1 MVKKVVFV
9 ERTHGFVN
17 AAVENKLKNAGFE
30 VIRLKDE
37 VETVKEH
44 RYDADIFLYFP
55 EGTSPRIDAIMRY
68 LTSMCRDDHK
78 ILCLVGEASFINRAK
93 KSEGGELVHNEY
105 PKPVNINL
113 LVEDMLSLSQKQT
126 EFKRLKTILIIDDD
140 NDYRA
145 IIKKWLNKDY
155 RVDDSGSA
163 YEALATLEEM
173 HPDLILLDYDM
184 PGVNGGELLE
194 KIRSDPASADI
205 PAIFLLGRNDPEGC
219 LRVIRSRP
227 DGYLL
232 KEVRKRELLDNLS
245 RFFSESILGQ

>member
-1 MVKKVVFV
+1 MKKVVFV
-9 ERTHGFVN
+9 ENTRGFVN
-17 AAVENKLKNAGFE
+17 TAVEDRLKSAGFE

-55 EGTSPRIDAIMRY
+55 EGTSLRIDAIMRF

-78 ILCLVGEASFINRAK
+78 TLCLVGDASFINRAK
-93 KSEGGELVHNEY
+93 KSEGGELVQNEY

-113 LVEDMLSLSQKQT
+113 LLEDMLSLSQKQT

-163 YEALATLEEM
+163 YEALAALEEM
-173 HPDLILLDYDM
+173 HPDLILLDYDL
-184 PGVNGGELLE
+184 PGVNGGELLK

-205 PAIFLLGRNDPEGC
+205 PAIFLLGRNDPEGL
-219 LRVIRSRP
+219 LRVIRIRP